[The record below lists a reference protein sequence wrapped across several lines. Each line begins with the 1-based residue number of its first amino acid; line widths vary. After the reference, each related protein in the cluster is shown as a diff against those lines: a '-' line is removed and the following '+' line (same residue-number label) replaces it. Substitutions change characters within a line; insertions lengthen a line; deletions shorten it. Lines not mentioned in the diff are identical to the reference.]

1 MKKKNISKFTAIVLL
16 ITVLT
21 VIALAGTYAKYTSSF
36 TGTGSV
42 QTANWNVDVSVDGG
56 TTYSTSALSL
66 EIGDKVY
73 PGGSGNVGTVTV
85 RNNSNLVNASI
96 ASISISNV
104 KIDNV
109 AITTGHP
116 LDGEFTLSIAPA
128 TGSSSSVAANGGTST
143 YDVSYEWS
151 YGATRND
158 NAYAGKTI
166 TFDVTLVVDQV
177 AN

>member
-1 MKKKNISKFTAIVLL
+1 MKKKNVHKFTAIILL
-16 ITVLT
+16 ITILT
-21 VIALAGTYAKYTSSF
+21 IVALAGTYAKYTANF
-36 TGTGSV
+36 TGSGSV
-42 QTANWNVDVSVDGG
+42 QTADWNVDVSVDDG

-66 EIGDKVY
+66 TISDKVY
-73 PGGSGNVGTVTV
+73 PGGSGVVGKVTV
-85 RNNSNLVNASI
+85 RNQSNLVNANI

-116 LDGEFTLSIAPA
+116 LNGEFTLSIAPA